1 MAIIYNTNYTHNP
14 NAYLTLAIQR
24 AAEELFGKENIFVA
38 DNMSL
43 AGAAASGQHDTLLCI
58 DGQRLN
64 QALIRRVRS
73 AFKTVI
79 LWTFE
84 DPFMQ
89 DVNAQLVPLFDYIFT
104 NDPASV
110 EVYQGKGHYL
120 PLAASPSLHE
130 RPVRNRADCDYDL
143 FFAGTMWP
151 NRVRTLRRVLASF
164 PDVRLKLVCPSNEYL
179 PPLPDDIAALAL
191 QRPVSHEAFIDFANV
206 SAVTLTMFRD
216 YASHGDV
223 SQATAPGP
231 RYFELGLAG
240 TAQVVEVAS
249 GMDVEH
255 FRSVDGIHLAHDDD
269 EVVEQIAKLLD
280 DSKLRQRS
288 ATAAQKSVLSQHL
301 YTHRLK
307 AIQTVT
313 EADFGRCA
321 PSKVVPTPRRNRL
334 RVLFCTHSTIHEQ
347 VWGGVE
353 VYQRELCSFL
363 GRDVEFFFWLRRGT
377 YCRLLSANGHELERF
392 DIVERGWDD
401 IVCDAQE
408 ETAFSSVLSQYNVDV
423 VHFQH
428 LGHHAL
434 SLPLIAKASGAGVL
448 FSAHDFWLVSSRYNL
463 LNQDMRYS
471 EGEFGSVLAMDIM
484 LKLAEGI
491 EYGGEQ
497 TRRAFVDRMLH
508 HVDAI
513 MFGTKHS
520 RDFFHH
526 VYPVL
531 DRKISLI
538 NGIPSPDVTLPVV
551 PNEYR
556 PLDGRPMGVAVVGN
570 FARTKGADS
579 IISLIEAAHPEHFHF
594 HILGYIHPDYQTVM
608 ESMMSRPNV
617 TVHGRYDVGN
627 TDVMKKADVALFLSI
642 WPETY
647 CISLSEAWQ
656 YGLVPIV
663 TNVGALDDRVK
674 DGVNGF
680 KVPISRPDRVLE
692 RLELLR
698 SSEDI
703 RKAMMKAI
711 TPDLWTHEGEYTE
724 GLLKL
729 YHDLAP
735 RRLLGVSDLMLDAGQ
750 INLLP
755 ISSWKN
761 QAPPR
766 HIFDPPLVRDLA
778 ISLPPHINDWFA
790 IQGANCYLDDICHH
804 VLVEGAEKTF
814 QPADEFHLRGWL
826 FLPGVTT
833 SGQIHVVLING
844 DRNSPLIFLKSEREI
859 RTDISDLFGN
869 DVPRR
874 SGFSAK
880 AALRGKWCEGWYR
893 IGVINSINGRGA
905 FQMLSYGLEVEGG
918 KIKSIRACRPDN
930 DIILSDFHRVVN
942 DDTVLRGVPLAR
954 FPRGRL
960 FAQEQGVQFHFIDRL
975 ELITAG
981 EEAEAVDV
989 TALTDDLG
997 GVELR
1002 GWSFMAGHGR
1012 AGMVYTAMVSD
1023 DRDEVVLF
1031 AMSRFARDDVR
1042 RAHHDAP
1049 LCSGFEGTLRPWKG
1063 RTAPMTGV
1071 WRLAIVNVI
1080 GENFALAVTD
1090 ICLHVE
1096 GVRCQA
1102 IYHEEATEEQQARIR
1117 RLVLDLSDRQSSQ

>member
-1 MAIIYNTNYTHNP
+1 MAIIYNTNHTHNP

-24 AAEELFGKENIFVA
+24 AAEELFGKENIVVA

-43 AGAAASGQHDTLLCI
+43 ASAAASGQHDTLLCI
-58 DGQRLN
+58 DGQRIN
-64 QALIRRVRS
+64 QALIRRVRP

-89 DVNAQLVPLFDYIFT
+89 EINGQLAPLFDHVFT

-110 EVYQGKGHYL
+110 SVYQGKGHYL

-130 RPVRNRADCDYDL
+130 RPVRAAADCEYDL

-164 PDVRLKLVCPSNEYL
+164 PDVRLKLVCPGNEYL

-191 QRPVSHEAFIDFANV
+191 QRPVSHEAFIDFANA

-240 TAQVVEVAS
+240 TAQVVEVAR

-255 FRSVDGIHLAHDDD
+255 FRSVDGVHLAHDDD
-269 EVVEQIAKLLD
+269 EVVESIARLLRD
-280 DSKLRQRS
+280 HELRQDS
-288 ATAAQKSVLSQHL
+288 ALAAQKSVIGQHL
-301 YTHRLK
+301 YAHRLQF
-307 AIQTVT
+307 IREVT
-313 EADFGRCA
+313 QAEFTCYA
-321 PSKVVPTPRRNRL
+321 PANVVPTPRRNRL
-334 RVLFCTHSTIHEQ
+334 RVLMCTHSTIHEQ

-377 YCRLLSANGHELERF
+377 NCRLLSANGHELERF
-392 DIVERGWDD
+392 DIAECSWDD
-401 IVCDAQE
+401 VVCDAQE
-408 ETAFSSVLSQYNVDV
+408 EMLFSSVLSQYNIDV

-434 SLPLIAKASGAGVL
+434 SLPLIAKASGTGVL

-463 LNQDMRYS
+463 LNQEMRHV
-471 EGEFGSVLAMDIM
+471 EDQFGSVLAMDIM
-484 LKLAEGI
+484 LKQAEGI

-497 TRRAFVDRMLH
+497 TRRAFIDRMLH

-513 MFGTKHS
+513 MFGTAHS
-520 RDFFHH
+520 RDFMHRI
-526 VYPVL
+526 YPVL
-531 DRKISLI
+531 DRKISLV
-538 NGIPSPDVTLPVV
+538 NGIPSPDVTVPVV
-551 PNEYR
+551 PNAYR
-556 PLDGRPMGVAVVGN
+556 PLEERPLGVAVVGN
-570 FARTKGADS
+570 FARTKGADT
-579 IISLIEAAHPEHFHF
+579 ILSLIEAAHPDHFHF
-594 HILGYIHPDYQTVM
+594 HILGYVHPDYQPVLEGM
-608 ESMMSRPNV
+608 KRPNV
-617 TVHGRYDVGN
+617 TVHGRYEVGN
-627 TDVMKKADVALFLSI
+627 TDVMKQADVALFLSI

-663 TNVGALDDRVK
+663 TEIGALDDRVT

-680 KVPISRPDRVLE
+680 KVPVSRADVVLE

-703 RKAMMKAI
+703 RRKMMEAI
-711 TPDLWTHEGEYTE
+711 TPDLWTHEGDYTA
-724 GLLKL
+724 GLLSL
-729 YHDLAP
+729 YRELAP
-735 RRLLGVSDLMLDAGQ
+735 KRLLGVSDLMLDAGQ
-750 INLLP
+750 LGLLP

-778 ISLPPHINDWFA
+778 INLPSHINDWFA

-814 QPADEFHLRGWL
+814 KSADEFHLRGWL
-826 FLPGVTT
+826 FIPGVTT
-833 SGQIHVVLING
+833 AGQLHVVLISE
-844 DRNSPLIFLKSEREI
+844 DERSPLIFLKSERES
-859 RTDISDLFGN
+859 RGDISELFGA

-874 SGFSAK
+874 SGFSVK

-893 IGVINSINGRGA
+893 IGLVNSINGRGA
-905 FQMLSYGLEVEGG
+905 FQLLAYGLEVEGS
-918 KIKSIRACRPDN
+918 KVKSIRAFRLDN
-930 DIILSDFHRVVN
+930 DVILNDFYRVVN
-942 DDTVLRGVPLAR
+942 DDNVLRGVPLTR

-960 FAQEQGVQFHFIDRL
+960 FAQEQGTQFYFMDRL
-975 ELITAG
+975 ELLAANEDTTLVVPP
-981 EEAEAVDV
+981 EE
-989 TALTDDLG
+989 LG
-997 GVELR
+997 GVVLR
-1002 GWSFMAGHGR
+1002 GWSFMAGQGR
-1012 AGMVYTAMVSD
+1012 SGTVYAAMVSEET
-1023 DRDEVVLF
+1023 DEIVLF

-1042 RAHHDAP
+1042 TAHHDAP
-1049 LCSGFEGTLRPWKG
+1049 LCSGFEGLLRPWKG
-1063 RTAPMTGV
+1063 RVSPMGGV
-1071 WRLAIVNVI
+1071 WHLALVNII
-1080 GENFALAVTD
+1080 GEIFGTVVTD
-1090 ICLHVE
+1090 ICMQME
-1096 GVRCQA
+1096 GGRCQVL
-1102 IYHEEATEEQQARIR
+1102 YREMPTDEQQERIR
-1117 RLVLDLSDRQSSQ
+1117 QLVLDLSDRQSRQ